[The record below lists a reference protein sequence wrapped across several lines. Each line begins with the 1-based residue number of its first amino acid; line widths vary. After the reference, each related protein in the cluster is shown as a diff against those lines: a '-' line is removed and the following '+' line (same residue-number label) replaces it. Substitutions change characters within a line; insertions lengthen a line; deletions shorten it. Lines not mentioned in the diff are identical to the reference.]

1 MKVLSIVLD
10 TLIRNEPLLES
21 MLVLPLI
28 LKRYRTV
35 LIAGVLVAVVTFGVE
50 MGNNYAPENLFSA
63 PHIVLFLVQGV
74 ILVAVSAV
82 VFRLK
87 LAVLRKFNLLEP
99 AKPKTA
105 APETAAVD

>member
-35 LIAGVLVAVVTFGVE
+35 LIACVLVAVVTFGVE
-50 MGNNYAPENLFSA
+50 MGNNYAPENLFA
-63 PHIVLFLVQGV
+63 AAHIVLFLVQGV